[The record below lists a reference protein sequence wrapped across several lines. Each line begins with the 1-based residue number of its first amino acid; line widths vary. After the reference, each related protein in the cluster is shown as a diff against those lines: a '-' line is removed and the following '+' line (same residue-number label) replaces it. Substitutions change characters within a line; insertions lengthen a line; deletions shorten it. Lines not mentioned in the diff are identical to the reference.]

1 MTICLHNEM
10 SVSVS
15 RSATL
20 ESSVHE
26 DKVDH
31 RFTGRPH
38 DLTGIDELLEG
49 RRDEFMMTRNWKT

>member
-1 MTICLHNEM
+1 MTICLHNEI

-38 DLTGIDELLEG
+38 DLTGIGMAIYMSE
-49 RRDEFMMTRNWKT
+49 

>member
-1 MTICLHNEM
+1 MTICPHNEI

-31 RFTGRPH
+31 RFRGRPH
-38 DLTGIDELLEG
+38 DLTGVGMAIYVSE
-49 RRDEFMMTRNWKT
+49 